1 MGTAVLSSDYEIS
14 CDPERIDKSLVHE
27 FLRGSYWAEGR
38 SRETVER
45 SIEHSLCFGVYA
57 AEQQIAFARVV
68 TDRAVFAYLA
78 DVFVVPGFRGRG
90 VSKALMR
97 AILAHPDL
105 QGLRTFML
113 GTRDAHGLYAQFGF
127 GPIAEPQ
134 RLMAKYSNLT
144 ASA

>member
-1 MGTAVLSSDYEIS
+1 MGASVLSSDYEIS
-14 CDPERIDKSLVHE
+14 CDPERIDKALVHE

-45 SIEHSLCFGVYA
+45 SIKHSLCFGVYA

-78 DVFVVPGFRGRG
+78 DVFVVPEFRGRG
-90 VSKALMR
+90 VSKALIR

-105 QGLRTFML
+105 QGLRTFLL

-127 GPIAEPQ
+127 GPIVEPQ
-134 RLMAKYSNLT
+134 RLMAKYSNVT
-144 ASA
+144 TSA